1 MLKSNKG
8 HVEIKGEAT
17 MLFAEFSSLVM
28 ALKDSFEKHGVKE
41 PEKKIREALEDG
53 LMPREEF
60 EKKTKELRKEVK
72 SALVQ
77 MLLDAFSDDS
87 NDDDDE

>member
-8 HVEIKGEAT
+8 HIEIKGKAT

-41 PEKKIREALEDG
+41 PEKK
-53 LMPREEF
+53 F
-60 EKKTKELRKEVK
+60 VK
-72 SALVQ
+72 R
-77 MLLDAFSDDS
+77 
-87 NDDDDE
+87 